1 MNISLTM
8 TLIIAIA
15 VLTILLFSCANQGIK
30 DRKQIKKLKAEIEKY
45 KETVLKYLTELALI
59 KKDGAE
65 IEQKIEGAESDEE
78 IIDIL
83 SDIISSNNNRVQNN
97 KAGKN

>member
-8 TLIIAIA
+8 TLIITIA
-15 VLTILLFSCANQGIK
+15 VLTILLFACANQGIK
-30 DRKQIKKLKAEIEKY
+30 DRKQIKKLEAEIEKY
-45 KETVLKYLTELALI
+45 KEIVLKYLTELALI

-83 SDIISSNNNRVQNN
+83 GDIISSNNNRVQNN

>member
-1 MNISLTM
+1 M
-8 TLIIAIA
+8 TLSITLFIA
-15 VLTILLFSCANQGIK
+15 VAILMVILFACANQGIK
-30 DRKQIKKLKAEIEKY
+30 DRKQIKKLEAEIEKY
-45 KETVLKYLTELALI
+45 KESVLKYLTELALI

-83 SDIISSNNNRVQNN
+83 GGIISRNNNRVPDN
-97 KAGKN
+97 KTKK

>member
-1 MNISLTM
+1 MSITL

-15 VLTILLFSCANQGIK
+15 VLFFLLFVCANQGIK
-30 DRKQIKKLKAEIEKY
+30 DRQRIKKLEAEIEKY

-83 SDIISSNNNRVQNN
+83 NDIISSNNSRVQNN